1 MFVLNITQL
10 VTGID
15 DKKPNSIRDTKW
27 TILNLLLDGSK
38 TAGEIA
44 DKLKIQKSAIR
55 THLESLRAERAIR
68 SYFKTEGLGRPRKV
82 YEITDSGREMFPRKY
97 DLLLSLILQ
106 SIEAKQGH
114 GYTKEIITSIAD
126 DIAHDITDKI
136 RDSSS
141 SLEELLRI
149 LNLVSNEMGFMSS
162 FYKEDDDDNTYSI
175 VSRNCIL
182 HKVAFS
188 SQDSICNGFHGQII
202 KKVLEGKIKPEVQ
215 LKECIALGD
224 NYSRHS
230 IAINKN
236 TE

>member
-1 MFVLNITQL
+1 M

-27 TILNLLLDGSK
+27 TILNLLLEGSK

-55 THLESLRAERAIR
+55 THLESLRAEQAIR

-106 SIEAKQGH
+106 NTEAKQGH

-126 DIAHDITDKI
+126 DMAQDITDKI
-136 RDSSS
+136 RDSST
-141 SLEELLRI
+141 SLEELLGI
-149 LNLVSNEMGFMSS
+149 LNLSLNEMGFMSS
-162 FYKEDDDDNTYSI
+162 FYKEDDDNTYFI
-175 VSRNCIL
+175 VSRNCIV

-188 SQDSICNGFHGQII
+188 NQDAICNGFHGQII
-202 KKVLEGKIKPEVQ
+202 KKVLDGKIKPEVQ